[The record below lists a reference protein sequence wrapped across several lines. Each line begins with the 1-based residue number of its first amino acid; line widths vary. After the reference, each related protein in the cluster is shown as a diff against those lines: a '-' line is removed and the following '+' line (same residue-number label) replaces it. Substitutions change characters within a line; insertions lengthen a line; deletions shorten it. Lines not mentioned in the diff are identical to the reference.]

1 MNEKAVEN
9 TVQLFNSE
17 EFGTI
22 RSIMI
27 DMAPWFVGRDVATA
41 LGYAKPENA
50 IAAHVFEEDKTST
63 LIQGSGS
70 NYKSKAIIINESGL
84 YALVFGSKLESAKR
98 FKHWVTSEILPAIRK
113 TGSYSVKT
121 TGQQRFDLMNQ
132 EVLAVQKLQN
142 EMMSKLDALEVAR
155 KQDRQALDN
164 VLFVCKQLDR
174 KLQGAPQGQSAKQ
187 VEPAQQ
193 EKAEQPKQ
201 SYTSY
206 QPKGMSEW
214 RTELYKTVK
223 VIKSLSGLTMPCILK
238 QGYDYL
244 ERNYGWYSKDA
255 LKDYIKLTGFKGN
268 PKHISG
274 VDLIEA
280 SEMYK
285 SIFMSIMKD
294 RLENERHNIEVKKGI
309 KTALTKK
316 PPVLPADVLPV
327 RRQAEE
333 HEIEPAPEVA
343 DEFPKV
349 LSPENPGG
357 ALVTIVAEAHAVEVE
372 TPAERAER
380 IAKKKYNYYK
390 PSMTFPIIK
399 PIAEKLG
406 DKTKGCSPTYQKVY
420 NIIGIAKMNRM
431 KQAYIRLYN
440 KPPKS
445 TPDIFQTSEKNM
457 KVFKDAVKALDSIT

>member
-98 FKHWVTSEILPAIRK
+98 FKHWVTSEVLPAIRK

-174 KLQGAPQGQSAKQ
+174 KLQGAKAAQQTQQA
-187 VEPAQQ
+187 EPAQQ
-193 EKAEQPKQ
+193 GKAEQPKQ
-201 SYTSY
+201 SHTSY

-223 VIKSLSGLTMPCILK
+223 AIKSLTGLTMSCILK

-244 ERNYGWYSKDA
+244 GRNYGWYSKDA
-255 LKDYIKLTGFKGN
+255 FKDYVKLTGFKGD

-327 RRQAEE
+327 RRPVEE
-333 HEIEPAPEVA
+333 HETEPAPEVV

-357 ALVTIVAEAHAVEVE
+357 APVTIVAEAHAVEVE

-406 DKTKGCSPTYQKVY
+406 DKTRGCSPTYQKVY

-440 KPPKS
+440 KPPKF

>member
-70 NYKSKAIIINESGL
+70 NYKSKTIIINESGL

-98 FKHWVTSEILPAIRK
+98 FKHWVTSEVLPAIRK

-174 KLQGAPQGQSAKQ
+174 KLQGAQAAQQTQKA
-187 VEPAQQ
+187 EPAQQ
-193 EKAEQPKQ
+193 GKAEQPKQ
-201 SYTSY
+201 SHTS
-206 QPKGMSEW
+206 
-214 RTELYKTVK
+214 
-223 VIKSLSGLTMPCILK
+223 
-238 QGYDYL
+238 
-244 ERNYGWYSKDA
+244 
-255 LKDYIKLTGFKGN
+255 
-268 PKHISG
+268 
-274 VDLIEA
+274 
-280 SEMYK
+280 
-285 SIFMSIMKD
+285 
-294 RLENERHNIEVKKGI
+294 
-309 KTALTKK
+309 
-316 PPVLPADVLPV
+316 
-327 RRQAEE
+327 
-333 HEIEPAPEVA
+333 
-343 DEFPKV
+343 
-349 LSPENPGG
+349 
-357 ALVTIVAEAHAVEVE
+357 
-372 TPAERAER
+372 
-380 IAKKKYNYYK
+380 
-390 PSMTFPIIK
+390 
-399 PIAEKLG
+399 
-406 DKTKGCSPTYQKVY
+406 
-420 NIIGIAKMNRM
+420 
-431 KQAYIRLYN
+431 
-440 KPPKS
+440 
-445 TPDIFQTSEKNM
+445 
-457 KVFKDAVKALDSIT
+457 